1 MDAELLIVRPS
12 APEPIYRQIEAQLRR
27 FIASGQLR
35 PGESLPS
42 VREVA
47 GRHAINPM
55 TVSRAY
61 SLLETE
67 GLLERQRGRG
77 MVVAH
82 RRRPQSDDRR
92 LESIEPA
99 LRELARQARELDL
112 PARSVL
118 DRLRTLLEHR
128 HDK

>member
-1 MDAELLIVRPS
+1 MDAELLIIRPA

-27 FIASGQLR
+27 LVASGQLK
-35 PGESLPS
+35 PGEALPS

-47 GRHAINPM
+47 SRHAINPM

-77 MVVAH
+77 MVVAT

-99 LRELARQARELDL
+99 LRDLARQSRELDL
-112 PARSVL
+112 PTRAVL
-118 DRLRTLLEHR
+118 ERLRALLENK